1 MRDGAFIT
9 NSLFTKKK
17 KKKFEY
23 KRNKSRRKR
32 CAETKKKT
40 SFFTQKFANF
50 VDDDANK
57 REGRRVKMRKVCVC
71 VCEYKE
77 DHGKNQTDFQF

>member
-1 MRDGAFIT
+1 MC
-9 NSLFTKKK
+9 
-17 KKKFEY
+17 
-23 KRNKSRRKR
+23 RN
-32 CAETKKKT
+32 EKKT

-50 VDDDANK
+50 VDDDANE
-57 REGRRVKMRKVCVC
+57 REGRRVKMRKLCVCVC

>member
-1 MRDGAFIT
+1 MC
-9 NSLFTKKK
+9 
-17 KKKFEY
+17 
-23 KRNKSRRKR
+23 RN
-32 CAETKKKT
+32 EKKT